1 MRSGSASV
9 GAGGGE
15 QRPPFGGDRLADA
28 LGRGFVHAPLLRA
41 AASRPAPLLGRG
53 QRPVLETR
61 GERPAVGRDRAL
73 AGGEDEAALPAVGF
87 LDVVLLGVGGG
98 DLEADAPRRRA
109 RPDVED
115 VGGVVLRR
123 LDVVLVGVG
132 PVQLHLFAVIGDQI
146 GRPAAGDVAALR
158 DEIALRVV
166 AGEEGGEAVVYV
178 GLGVGVLLGPG
189 EPRALPGP
197 GQAQRPLHL
206 GEQVAVE
213 ERAYLRRLDVHDP
226 VEAEIEVAAV
236 ELEHLAQQ
244 GLEPVEI
251 LAGRWRGRIFLHV
264 PGSAALGVDGGQWI
278 VNSSR
283 ADGQPPSAVRA
294 IALETP
300 SLLFSP
306 ARGGVGGPV
315 GERSRRPNGEAGRAV
330 FSPPWVFSPPPGRGE
345 ERRRRPRA
353 PCPAMAMSA
362 SRRKIS
368 KCDRPGG
375 TPLPTSPLKG
385 GGVRAGRGEERRRR
399 PRAPLPGDGDR
410 RRAIAEFPNA
420 ITLHPL
426 PTIHYPLPT
435 IHSPPATRA
444 G

>member
-1 MRSGSASV
+1 MADRARPRQSAVEPGGVALLQVVEVQHLGVQVQVELAAQEAAQVLVDEVVEVVLRRVAFDVARQNRALGV
-9 GAGGGE
+9 GFGRGRGGE

-53 QRPVLETR
+53 QRPVLEPR
-61 GERPAVGRDRAL
+61 GERPAVDRDRAL

-109 RPDVED
+109 LADVED

-132 PVQLHLFAVIGDQI
+132 PVQLHLFAVIRDQI

-166 AGEEGGEAVVYV
+166 AGEEGGEAVVDV
-178 GLGVGVLLGPG
+178 GLGVGVLL
-189 EPRALPGP
+189 GP

-236 ELEHLAQQ
+236 ELEHLPQQ

-251 LAGRWRGRIFLHV
+251 LAGRWRGLHFPHV
-264 PGSAALGVDGGQWI
+264 PGSDALGVDGGQWI

-294 IALETP
+294 IALEAP

-306 ARGGVGGPV
+306 AREGVGGPV

-330 FSPPWVFSPPPGRGE
+330 FSPPPWN
-345 ERRRRPRA
+345 
-353 PCPAMAMSA
+353 
-362 SRRKIS
+362 
-368 KCDRPGG
+368 
-375 TPLPTSPLKG
+375 G
-385 GGVRAGRGEERRRR
+385 GGREGG
-399 PRAPLPGDGDR
+399 
-410 RRAIAEFPNA
+410 
-420 ITLHPL
+420 
-426 PTIHYPLPT
+426 
-435 IHSPPATRA
+435 
-444 G
+444 